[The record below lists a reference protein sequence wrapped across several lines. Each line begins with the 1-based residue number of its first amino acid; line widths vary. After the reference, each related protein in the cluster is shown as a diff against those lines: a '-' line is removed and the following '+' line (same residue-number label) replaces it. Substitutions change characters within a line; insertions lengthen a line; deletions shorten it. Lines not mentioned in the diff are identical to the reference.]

1 MTADTSVA
9 VEPVEAVLFDFSGTL
24 FRFTERAEWFAD
36 LHDADGAPIDVGLQ
50 AELIRRMTAPTGI
63 PADLGPD
70 ERAAWERRDL
80 DPDLHRLAYLAVLR
94 SSGLTVPGH
103 AESLYERV
111 LDPESWDPYPDTV
124 EVITRLHADGV
135 GIGIVSNI
143 AFDLRRVLARFDLD
157 GLVGAWALSH
167 EVGRIKPAAG
177 IFTAALD
184 ELGVAADRTLMV
196 GDSDEADGGARV
208 LGCRFALVAPRPIAE
223 RPHALLDAVRAH
235 GLLNG

>member
-1 MTADTSVA
+1 MTTATEA
-9 VEPVEAVLFDFSGTL
+9 PPVEAVLFDFSGTL
-24 FRFTERAEWFAD
+24 FRFTERSEWFAD
-36 LHDADGAPIDVGLQ
+36 LHGEDGTPIHGELQ

-70 ERAAWERRDL
+70 DVAAWERRDL
-80 DPDLHRLAYLAVLR
+80 DPDLHRRAYLAVLR

-103 AESLYERV
+103 AESLYGRV
-111 LDPESWDPYPDTV
+111 LDPESWDPYPDTA
-124 EVITRLHADGV
+124 EVLTRLHAAGV

-167 EVGRIKPAAG
+167 EVGRIKPDAG

-184 ELGVAADRTLMV
+184 GLGVAADRTLMV
-196 GDSDEADGGARV
+196 GDSEEADGGARAV
-208 LGCRFALVAPRPIAE
+208 GCRFALVTPDPVPD

-235 GLLNG
+235 GLLPNG